1 MPDWGTVFLPTV
13 PILELAVR
21 GAVSFLALL
30 LLLRVVGQREA
41 GGLGVVDL
49 LVVVLVAHAAGPGM
63 TEGVETIADSFLLVL
78 TILVLAVLVDALA
91 YRFPVV
97 ARITKARPRLL
108 VRDGTTNLP
117 AMRREFMT
125 REELLSQLRLH
136 GIEDLDGVH
145 RAYLEPGGMVSVI
158 PGPDE
163 PAVDPGPSR
172 PPME

>member
-91 YRFPVV
+91 TDSRWSPGSP
-97 ARITKARPRLL
+97 RPA
-108 VRDGTTNLP
+108 P
-117 AMRREFMT
+117 ASWYATAPRT
-125 REELLSQLRLH
+125 
-136 GIEDLDGVH
+136 
-145 RAYLEPGGMVSVI
+145 
-158 PGPDE
+158 
-163 PAVDPGPSR
+163 SR
-172 PPME
+172 PCAGSS